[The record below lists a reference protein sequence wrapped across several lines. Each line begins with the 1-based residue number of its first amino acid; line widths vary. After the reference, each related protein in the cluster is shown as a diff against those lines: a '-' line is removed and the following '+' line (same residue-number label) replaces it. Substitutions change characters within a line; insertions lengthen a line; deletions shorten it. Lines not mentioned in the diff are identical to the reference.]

1 MGCTAYHEADIEARG
16 NSRAAR
22 VEVWS
27 PGATVLLLTR
37 TSEPGTKDTER
48 TTAFE
53 MTPAET
59 LALIEG
65 LIDALS
71 GRCGVPIPKAD
82 SALRALRALE
92 A

>member
-1 MGCTAYHEADIEARG
+1 MAYTAYHEADIEARG

-27 PGATVLLLTR
+27 PGGTVALIVGTR
-37 TSEPGTKDTER
+37 DRGTGPDRE
-48 TTAFE
+48 TAFE

-71 GRCGVPIPKAD
+71 GRCGVPIPDAD
-82 SALRALRALE
+82 SALRAVRALE